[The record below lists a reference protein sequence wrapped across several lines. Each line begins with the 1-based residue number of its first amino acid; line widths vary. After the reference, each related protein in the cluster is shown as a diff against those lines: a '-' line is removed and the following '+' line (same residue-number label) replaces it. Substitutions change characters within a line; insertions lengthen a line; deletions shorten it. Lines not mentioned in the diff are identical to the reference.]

1 MIVAIDNARPVGT
14 TRFPIRRRVAA
25 LFHLIIE
32 RKEAAQRISR
42 KWRNGENGVSGRRN
56 PLRRLDSRKE
66 KAWIFLPLAWIFLP
80 LAWVFLPQGLE
91 KPSTYSCGKT
101 AHARQGKVQVSV
113 SALAPARRKTLRSE
127 LWPGSTAMS
136 MPARN
141 PLMCVLGMRNVRRT
155 RPAEA
160 VATVCTSEASLM

>member
-66 KAWIFLPLAWIFLP
+66 KAWMFLP

-91 KPSTYSCGKT
+91 KSSTYSCGKT

-136 MPARN
+136 MP
-141 PLMCVLGMRNVRRT
+141 
-155 RPAEA
+155 
-160 VATVCTSEASLM
+160 